1 MANRFLERLRET
13 DKNGLFTPSQTSIS
27 YSTGFTVLDYRNGYR
42 ITSMDRNE
50 NVISSYNA
58 LGVVGG
64 TFVTAIGKSGTA
76 KSTLLIQIAANIV
89 RPFGDNAF
97 VQYYDLEQALS
108 YTRIKNV
115 TGFSQADLEDK
126 FVLKQEKNYIEDIF
140 DAIVHI
146 ANTKE
151 KYKEEFMYDTNLLDE
166 FGRPIRCYVPTV
178 IVLDSI
184 PTIASKDSDGKTAME
199 GGTYAN
205 RIAKALAQFYKRLM
219 PIIKTYNITV
229 MAINHINSKIEI
241 NPFAKTQ
248 PQLLTM
254 KMDESMPGGNAP
266 IYYANNIFK
275 LTSIGSEK
283 YTMEEDGFDGFLSR
297 CDLLKSRTNKA
308 GQFCH
313 LVYNQVTGFDP
324 VLSQLRF
331 ATESGL
337 VEGRNPY
344 RYFTGYKDDK
354 FDSRKFREAFTES
367 DKIREALFTTTIPM
381 LEKQLN
387 NSVGQLNDSEAFLK
401 CMENLVISQEGEE
414 FENEAIKIA

>member
-1 MANRFLERLRET
+1 MANRLLNMLREK
-13 DKNGLFTPSQTSIS
+13 DKNGLFTASQTSPS
-27 YSTGFTVLDYRNGYR
+27 YSTGFTVLDYRNGYKVV
-42 ITSMDRNE
+42 SMDRDE
-50 NVISSYNA
+50 NVISSYNS
-58 LGVVGG
+58 LGIVGG
-64 TFVTAIGKSGTA
+64 TFLTAIGKSGTA

-89 RPFGDNAF
+89 RGFDDSAF
-97 VQYYDLEQALS
+97 VQYYDLEQALT

-140 DAIVHI
+140 EAIVEI
-146 ANTKE
+146 SEMKE
-151 KYKEEFMYDTNLLDE
+151 THKEEFTYDTNLLDE
-166 FGRPIRCYVPTV
+166 FGKPIRAYVPTV

-184 PTIASKDSDGKTAME
+184 PTIASRDSDGKTAME

-254 KMDESMPGGNAP
+254 KVDESMPGGNAP

-283 YTMEEDGFDGFLSR
+283 YNMADDGFDGFLSR

-308 GQFCH
+308 GQFCN
-313 LVYNQVTGFDP
+313 LVYNQVSGFDP
-324 VLSQLRF
+324 ILSQLRF

-344 RYFTGYKDDK
+344 RYFTGYKDNK

-387 NSVGQLNDSEAFLK
+387 SLDEKNDMSSFLE
-401 CMENLVISQEGEE
+401 CIERLAISQNNEE
-414 FENEAIKIA
+414 FEQESIKIS